1 MAARNVVDALK
12 AKSGALLPVLHEVR
26 ETFGYIAPD
35 VDPLTADALNIS
47 RAEVHG
53 VVTFYADFRVAPP
66 VSHELKL
73 CRAEACQTMGADRLA
88 ERAAA
93 RIGIGEP
100 TADHRNR
107 SSAKIL
113 GTSAAGRNQIRS
125 AKWRHGI

>member
-53 VVTFYADFRVAPP
+53 VVTFYADFRFALP

-73 CRAEACQTMGADRLA
+73 CRA
-88 ERAAA
+88 AA
-93 RIGIGEP
+93 RLNIGMDES